1 MVESKQ
7 SQQEALP
14 GLIWDLG
21 QQLGD
26 LSLESGGLDQESGRS
41 SGFYE
46 DPNSTG
52 GPDSPPSTF
61 CGDSGFSGSGS
72 YGRLG
77 PSEPRGIYASE
88 RPKSLGDASPC
99 TPESQLVAATAASG
113 PGGGAGGGAP
123 AGPAK
128 VFVKIKASH
137 ALKKKI
143 LRFRSGSLKVMTTV
157 YPSGH
162 PSILLWS
169 PQGSPSPPVL
179 VSGPPIRTPFYP
191 RPCEWV
197 PPRINPT
204 LGHRRVLAR
213 SAPHSCLVFNLY
225 PAAAMSNNMAKIA
238 EARKTVEQLKL
249 EVNIDR
255 MKVSQAA
262 AELLAFCETHAK
274 DDPLVTPVPAAE
286 NPFRDKRLFC
296 VLL

>member
-1 MVESKQ
+1 MIRAFSFPVSPERGRLRGWLEGSLAGLCELHWLRERQ
-7 SQQEALP
+7 EYRVQQALRLAQPGMGGAEAEDEEDADEDEDAAAARRAAAALEEQLEALP

-26 LSLESGGLDQESGRS
+26 LSLESGGLEQESGRS

-46 DPNSTG
+46 DPGSTAG
-52 GPDSPPSTF
+52 ADSPSSTF

-77 PSEPRGIYASE
+77 PSAPRGIYASE
-88 RPKSLGDASPC
+88 RPKSL
-99 TPESQLVAATAASG
+99 
-113 PGGGAGGGAP
+113 
-123 AGPAK
+123 
-128 VFVKIKASH
+128 
-137 ALKKKI
+137 
-143 LRFRSGSLKVMTTV
+143 
-157 YPSGH
+157 
-162 PSILLWS
+162 
-169 PQGSPSPPVL
+169 
-179 VSGPPIRTPFYP
+179 
-191 RPCEWV
+191 
-197 PPRINPT
+197 
-204 LGHRRVLAR
+204 
-213 SAPHSCLVFNLY
+213 
-225 PAAAMSNNMAKIA
+225 AMSNNMAKIA